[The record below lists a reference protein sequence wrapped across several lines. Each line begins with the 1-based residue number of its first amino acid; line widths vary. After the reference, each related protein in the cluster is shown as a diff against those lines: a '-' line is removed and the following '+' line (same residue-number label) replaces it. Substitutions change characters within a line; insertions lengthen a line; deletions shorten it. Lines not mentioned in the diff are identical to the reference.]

1 MTKEELKALREE
13 TGMKQTEVA
22 RALGIGRKT
31 INRLEKGHVKILNE
45 SAEKLINFYK
55 SKKS

>member
-1 MTKEELKALREE
+1 MTKEQLKALREE

-22 RALGIGRKT
+22 KALGMDRKVV
-31 INRLEKGHVKILNE
+31 NRLERGRVKILNE

-55 SKKS
+55 SKK

>member
-1 MTKEELKALREE
+1 MTKEQLKALRES

-22 RALGIGRKT
+22 KELVIDRKT
-31 INRLEKGHVKILNE
+31 INRLERGRVKILNE